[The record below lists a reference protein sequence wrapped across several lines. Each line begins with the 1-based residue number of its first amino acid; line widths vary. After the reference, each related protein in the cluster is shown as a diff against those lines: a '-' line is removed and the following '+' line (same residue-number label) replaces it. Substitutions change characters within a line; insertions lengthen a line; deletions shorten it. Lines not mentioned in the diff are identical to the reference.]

1 MALAERELAE
11 WLMAD
16 KGQTYVDSM
25 NGETL
30 GGMTLSE
37 LHMQHCLKM
46 GRPITDIDVESMAI
60 RHWVSSAGYDKDGKF
75 VYVLSNTIQNC

>member
-1 MALAERELAE
+1 MALTERELAE

-16 KGQTYVDSM
+16 KGQAYVDSM

-30 GGMTLSE
+30 GGITLSE

-46 GRPITDIDVESMAI
+46 GRPITDINVESMAI
-60 RHWVSSAGYDKDGKF
+60 RHWVSSAGYDKDRRF
-75 VYVLSNTIQNC
+75 IYVLSNIIQNC

>member
-1 MALAERELAE
+1 MALTERELAE
-11 WLMAD
+11 WLMSD
-16 KGQTYVDSM
+16 RGQTYVDSM

-60 RHWVSSAGYDKDGKF
+60 RHWVSSAGYDKDRRF
-75 VYVLSNTIQNC
+75 IYVLSNIIQNC

>member
-1 MALAERELAE
+1 MALTERKLAE

-16 KGQTYVDSM
+16 RGQTYVDSM

-30 GGMTLSE
+30 GGMALSE

-46 GRPITDIDVESMAI
+46 GRPIAGIDVESMAI
-60 RHWVSSAGYDKDGKF
+60 RHWVSSAGYGKDGKF
-75 VYVLSNTIQNC
+75 IYVLFNTIQNC

>member
-1 MALAERELAE
+1 MALTERELAE

-16 KGQTYVDSM
+16 RGQTYVDSM

-30 GGMTLSE
+30 GGITLSE
-37 LHMQHCLKM
+37 LHMQYCLKM

-60 RHWVSSAGYDKDGKF
+60 RHWVSSAGYDSDGKF
-75 VYVLSNTIQNC
+75 TCVLSDSIQNC